1 MSEFSGGP
9 GPPRTFNLNDHLHR
23 GEMPP
28 LTSSIKK
35 KNPSYKALKT
45 SFINHPS
52 DVEKYFVIS
61 GDAVRHMD
69 VFEIQESLEKISSV
83 DFKTCTIL
91 GSGDIL
97 IQTQNALQI
106 ESLKATSTFGSDNQ
120 PVSISENGVLNQSQA
135 LVRSKHLAKIVVERI
150 CSKLSDQKVVNVQ
163 RLKRKEGNIWVDT
176 PTHLLTFNT
185 PIVPNEV
192 RCGVLNLKTEIY
204 IPAPFRCVRC
214 QKIGHTKKR
223 CDVEKNQHI
232 CGNCAKEF
240 HDGECTSP
248 SKCVNCGNA
257 HPSFSKLCPRYLDEK
272 EINAIRVTE
281 RIPYSLARAEFRKRR
296 KIPNLRT
303 PKPYSDVLQA
313 SSSRTQMSVGSDFSQ
328 QSREIPSSQELLHIP
343 ESQHMLATS
352 SSSFASTSASSTNN
366 ANSLSPSTSTNIN
379 STNTPM
385 KAAILIQRWYRRYLA
400 RMEVRRRFSW
410 TIFQNLEYAGEQDQ
424 LRLYNFFNALL
435 THIPASVKKTDANA
449 STKSSSSEGID
460 KFSDES
466 DDLAEEGLSA
476 PEKQTY
482 RGPHITFPLTKKD
495 LDTLIDLFR
504 KKKYNRL
511 HPKYVAGI
519 LREARESLMDQP
531 NLNVVSTSISKQ
543 VTICGDL
550 HGKLDDLLVIFHKLG
565 DSLTALLLDIHP

>member
-45 SFINHPS
+45 SFFNHPS

-313 SSSRTQMSVGSDFSQ
+313 SSSRTQMSAGSDFSQ

-352 SSSFASTSASSTNN
+352 SPSFASTSASSTNN

-379 STNTPM
+379 STNTLKRS
-385 KAAILIQRWYRRYLA
+385 KAWYRRD
-400 RMEVRRRFSW
+400 RRRKQKEREKG
-410 TIFQNLEYAGEQDQ
+410 ILAENLPVTPRENLHHTPPRAEQ
-424 LRLYNFFNALL
+424 
-435 THIPASVKKTDANA
+435 
-449 STKSSSSEGID
+449 KSSSSE
-460 KFSDES
+460 ES
-466 DDLAEEGLSA
+466 PDPGLWGELPFRYKSTPELRRVLRVTQGEEKKRHKAIIPFVAPRVRANSKSAAVVFREVGASA
-476 PEKQTY
+476 PHFPILHQEWTIASPWAASSAATDSAGRIEWK
-482 RGPHITFPLTKKD
+482 RGD
-495 LDTLIDLFR
+495 C
-504 KKKYNRL
+504 
-511 HPKYVAGI
+511 GS
-519 LREARESLMDQP
+519 LRE
-531 NLNVVSTSISKQ
+531 STSGSEAQ
-543 VTICGDL
+543 SE
-550 HGKLDDLLVIFHKLG
+550 LLPEAEKKE
-565 DSLTALLLDIHP
+565 SSPAT